1 MDLADWRMWWKRHGA
16 QELRR
21 ILMEEW
27 DPISVRGIPEAA
39 DEYDGYLGPLASRLR
54 EGASAEAVAEYL
66 TEVEEDRMG
75 FGESAAARERNQ
87 RLAARLLTWYGQEM
101 TAGAE

>member
-1 MDLADWRMWWKRHGA
+1 MDLADWHMWWKRRGA

-39 DEYDGYLGPLASRLR
+39 DEYDGYLGPLAARLR
-54 EGASAEAVAEYL
+54 EGRSADAAAEYL
-66 TEVEEDRMG
+66 TEIEEDRMG
-75 FGESAAARERNQ
+75 LGESAAARGRNQ
-87 RLAARLLTWYGQEM
+87 ALAARLLPWHDQEM
-101 TAGAE
+101 TAGPE